1 MQKVSIVLNAILL
14 VAVGYLYYEHYA
26 YINQDEHKL
35 KQNQAA
41 VANSFKIAYFEL
53 DSLQNH
59 YEYYKEVRD
68 YLSKKDQDNQSQLNK
83 IKGNYMA
90 KAKEFNDK
98 GSQLSQNEAEEYQR
112 LLMKLQNDYNEAEQ
126 NLNNEMQSVMAEKLS
141 DVKMKIQDFLKNY
154 CADKGYAYV
163 FASNDQDY
171 LYYKDSIRNITP
183 DVLTGLNASYQK
195 SKTK

>member
-141 DVKMKIQDFLKNY
+141 DVK
-154 CADKGYAYV
+154 
-163 FASNDQDY
+163 
-171 LYYKDSIRNITP
+171 
-183 DVLTGLNASYQK
+183 
-195 SKTK
+195 

>member
-1 MQKVSIVLNAILL
+1 MQKVSIILNAVLL

-26 YINQDEHKL
+26 YINLDEHKL

-59 YEYYKEVRD
+59 YEYYKEVRE

-112 LLMKLQNDYNEAEQ
+112 ILMKLQSDYNDAEQ

-141 DVKMKIQDFLKNY
+141 DVKMKIQDFLKTY

>member
-1 MQKVSIVLNAILL
+1 M
-14 VAVGYLYYEHYA
+14 
-26 YINQDEHKL
+26 
-35 KQNQAA
+35 
-41 VANSFKIAYFEL
+41 
-53 DSLQNH
+53 
-59 YEYYKEVRD
+59 RD

-141 DVKMKIQDFLKNY
+141 DVK
-154 CADKGYAYV
+154 
-163 FASNDQDY
+163 
-171 LYYKDSIRNITP
+171 
-183 DVLTGLNASYQK
+183 
-195 SKTK
+195 